1 MFLKYKV
8 TIPEAP
14 GKLVRK
20 TVEVKHLLSLNTS
33 VFTIRRSGD
42 MARIRRTA
50 VQTLEMSSRSLDEV
64 LSFINTSAEDAT
76 ESEAGVWLH
85 SLDIL

>member
-1 MFLKYKV
+1 M
-8 TIPEAP
+8 
-14 GKLVRK
+14 
-20 TVEVKHLLSLNTS
+20 SLNTS
-33 VFTIRRSGD
+33 VFIIRRSGD
-42 MARIRRTA
+42 MARIRRT
-50 VQTLEMSSRSLDEV
+50 VQTLEMSSRSLDEI

>member
-1 MFLKYKV
+1 M
-8 TIPEAP
+8 
-14 GKLVRK
+14 
-20 TVEVKHLLSLNTS
+20 SLNTS
-33 VFTIRRSGD
+33 VFIIRRSGD

-50 VQTLEMSSRSLDEV
+50 VQTLEMSSRSLDEI

-76 ESEAGVWLH
+76 ESEAGAWLH

>member
-1 MFLKYKV
+1 
-8 TIPEAP
+8 
-14 GKLVRK
+14 
-20 TVEVKHLLSLNTS
+20 
-33 VFTIRRSGD
+33 

-50 VQTLEMSSRSLDEV
+50 VQTLEMSSRSLDEI

-76 ESEAGVWLH
+76 ESEDGVWLH